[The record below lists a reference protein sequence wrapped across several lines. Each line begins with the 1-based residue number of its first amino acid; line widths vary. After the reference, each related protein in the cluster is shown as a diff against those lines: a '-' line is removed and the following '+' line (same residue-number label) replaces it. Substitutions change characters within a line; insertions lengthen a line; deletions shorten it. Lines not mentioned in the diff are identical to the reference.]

1 VSNLRVEVTLSDFW
15 SELHFFRRDLD
26 GLLSRFLQT
35 LGFLVSEFAVV
46 HDSTHR
52 RIGLGRNFD
61 KVEFCGTRS
70 GECVFGGHDS
80 YLRTIG
86 VNEAN
91 FGNSNA
97 LVVPR
102 LIARRCYDWSLLF
115 KRLCLL

>member
-1 VSNLRVEVTLSDFW
+1 
-15 SELHFFRRDLD
+15 
-26 GLLSRFLQT
+26 
-35 LGFLVSEFAVV
+35 LGFLVAELAVV

-52 RIGLGRNFD
+52 RIGLGRD
-61 KVEFCGTRS
+61 LDEVELCGTRS

-80 YLRTIG
+80 DLRTVG
-86 VNEAN
+86 VNETN
-91 FGNSNA
+91 LGNPDS